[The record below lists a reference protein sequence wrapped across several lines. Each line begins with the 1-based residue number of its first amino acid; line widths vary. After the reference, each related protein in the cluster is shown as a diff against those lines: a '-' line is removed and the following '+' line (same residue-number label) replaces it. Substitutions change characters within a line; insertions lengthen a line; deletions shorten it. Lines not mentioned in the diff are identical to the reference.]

1 MFRGMHVVLAAAF
14 LLSLMTPDA
23 SAGRKR
29 EKAGSLENGKFVDED
44 YHFSLTLRENW
55 RARIGDGKDGYRV
68 IVTQNDYD
76 IPVDYRDAPSYT
88 KIPRLVLYV
97 DTTTLAPSQFIDSL
111 LSRTFKSKQ
120 KTTIIKEFDI
130 LQENNTIQKGKRPVT
145 VAGLNGSRWDA
156 NAKYVKEVQ
165 TSASSVGGARVNG
178 SLTGTIVA
186 VKKEKT
192 IYLFHIMAETP
203 FHESVMSQ
211 ANEII
216 SSLTF
221 TTGVVENSTDAGG
234 K

>member
-1 MFRGMHVVLAAAF
+1 
-14 LLSLMTPDA
+14 
-23 SAGRKR
+23 
-29 EKAGSLENGKFVDED
+29 
-44 YHFSLTLRENW
+44 
-55 RARIGDGKDGYRV
+55 
-68 IVTQNDYD
+68 
-76 IPVDYRDAPSYT
+76 
-88 KIPRLVLYV
+88 
-97 DTTTLAPSQFIDSL
+97 

-120 KTTIIKEFDI
+120 KTTIVKEFDI

-156 NAKYVKEVQ
+156 NAKYFKEVQ
-165 TSASSVGGARVNG
+165 TSASSVGGRRVNG
-178 SLTGTIVA
+178 SLTGTIIA

-221 TTGVVENSTDAGG
+221 TSGDAENSTESKG

>member
-14 LLSLMTPDA
+14 LLSIMTLDA

-29 EKAGSLENGKFVDED
+29 EKAGSMENGKFVDDD
-44 YHFSLTLRENW
+44 YNFSLTLRENW
-55 RARIGDGKDGYRV
+55 RARIGDGKDGFRV
-68 IVTQNDYD
+68 ILTQNDYD

-97 DTTTLAPSQFIDSL
+97 DTTTLAPAPYIDSL
-111 LSRTFKSKQ
+111 LSKTFKSKQ
-120 KTTIIKEFDI
+120 KSTIIKEFDI
-130 LQENNTIQKGKRPVT
+130 LQENNPIQKGKRPVT

-178 SLTGTIVA
+178 SLTGTIIA
-186 VKKEKT
+186 IKKDKT
-192 IYLFHIMAETP
+192 MYLFHVMAESP

-216 SSLTF
+216 SSLSFSSGST
-221 TTGVVENSTDAGG
+221 ENTAEGGG